1 MDEHNIDCP
10 FCGETITT
18 LIDSSAGNQQY
29 TEDCQVC
36 CSPILL
42 SIEIDH
48 DGTILS
54 VRASKACS
62 YAIDELCWSA
72 D

>member
-1 MDEHNIDCP
+1 MEEQNIDCP
-10 FCGETITT
+10 FCGETISV
-18 LIDSSAGNQQY
+18 LVDCSAGGQQY

-42 SIEIDH
+42 TIEIDH

-54 VRASKACS
+54 VLA
-62 YAIDELCWSA
+62 EQENG
-72 D
+72 

>member
-1 MDEHNIDCP
+1 MEETDITCP
-10 FCGETITT
+10 FCGETIVV
-18 LIDSSAGNQQY
+18 LVDCSAGSQQY

-48 DGTILS
+48 DGTILT
-54 VRASKACS
+54 VLA
-62 YAIDELCWSA
+62 EQENG
-72 D
+72 

>member
-1 MDEHNIDCP
+1 MEEKDIDCP
-10 FCGETITT
+10 FCGETISI
-18 LIDSSAGNQQY
+18 LVDCSAGSQQY

-42 SIEIDH
+42 TIEIDH

-54 VRASKACS
+54 VHA
-62 YAIDELCWSA
+62 EQENG
-72 D
+72 

>member
-1 MDEHNIDCP
+1 MEETDVSCP
-10 FCGETITT
+10 FCGETINI
-18 LIDSSAGNQQY
+18 LVDCSAGSQQY

-54 VRASKACS
+54 VLA
-62 YAIDELCWSA
+62 EQENG
-72 D
+72 